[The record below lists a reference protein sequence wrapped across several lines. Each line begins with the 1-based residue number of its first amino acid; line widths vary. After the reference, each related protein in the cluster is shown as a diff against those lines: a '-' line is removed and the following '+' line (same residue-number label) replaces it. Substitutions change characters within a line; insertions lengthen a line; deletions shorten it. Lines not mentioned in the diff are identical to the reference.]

1 VTRGLTIFPV
11 DECAKT
17 PHIVAQNAQG
27 EPVRFAWGKG
37 ARNTQEAIDLWWGR
51 QWPDAN
57 IGLPAKPN
65 GLVIIDIDP
74 EGVQTWIEILAAN
87 PDIPDTVTQNTPGGG
102 MHVIFKSPEGVT
114 IGNRDLAPGI
124 NVRGVKG
131 DGGYIVVAP
140 SIHPNGKQYQWAE
153 GLALGEIAIAPLPQS
168 LINLLAD
175 KPRETS
181 LPSTTPIN
189 VGGMTPYAR
198 AAFEQELDR
207 ERAAQDGQRN
217 NTLNQSAYA
226 LGQLIGGGELS
237 RLDVE
242 AALIGAATSVGLAES
257 EARATIRSGIEGG
270 LKSPRSAPPRANGQH
285 APLDELMPDDDPAMP
300 PPDVPDDDTT
310 LATGGDETL
319 TPADVLDYPPLPAEA
334 WIDPDRGLGAG
345 AWIDLYVEHAA
356 AVSPMTPRLFH
367 EAAALVLGSIV
378 IARRLRVRM
387 SYADIY
393 PNLFVAFIA
402 PTTLFAKTTAMD
414 YARHKAREVAPH
426 LLAAR
431 DSTIEAL
438 LSDLGGVEPANFHAM
453 TEEDRT
459 HWQAGRNFAAQ
470 RGVFADELSAL
481 LSAAGRDYNSGLIE
495 TYLKFFDCDDF
506 YTRSTRAQG
515 RVNVRAAYLSMLGA
529 STPGA
534 LAAHLNTDRL
544 WANGWWA
551 RFALLTPDTDRPA
564 WRLPQERDEPPG
576 LIGVLKILYGRL
588 EIPTWP
594 KPPKAFDL
602 MLGTGVFE
610 AWAAYNKAMRF
621 DLLTP
626 ELPERLWGVYGR
638 LPTQVLKVATI
649 LAALDW
655 GSEDAPVI
663 ELPHIARAVSI
674 AESWRVS
681 AHRVVAAANQND
693 YTAMR
698 GRLMRILSK
707 AGQRGATMRDI
718 GRAMRDKTPSEIEMT
733 LDQMVD
739 IGDAV
744 LMDSKP
750 GQSGGRPTRRYR
762 VL

>member
-1 VTRGLTIFPV
+1 MTARPSLHAC
-11 DECAKT
+11 DERAERA
-17 PHIVAQNAQG
+17 VL
-27 EPVRFAWGKG
+27 G
-37 ARNTQEAIDLWWGR
+37 AVLADGGIWPDLSETVKRDDLFVERHKAIYDACLELQAANIPIDLTTLTRALNGR
-51 QWPDAN
+51 LESIGGAVYLYALLLEINEGRAVLSNWPAYAAAVVEKAEERRRAAAGLEASRAFQQGDLSAAGQILIAAAEQKETPQP
-57 IGLPAKPN
+57 IGL
-65 GLVIIDIDP
+65 
-74 EGVQTWIEILAAN
+74 
-87 PDIPDTVTQNTPGGG
+87 
-102 MHVIFKSPEGVT
+102 
-114 IGNRDLAPGI
+114 
-124 NVRGVKG
+124 
-131 DGGYIVVAP
+131 
-140 SIHPNGKQYQWAE
+140 
-153 GLALGEIAIAPLPQS
+153 
-168 LINLLAD
+168 
-175 KPRETS
+175 
-181 LPSTTPIN
+181 
-189 VGGMTPYAR
+189 VG
-198 AAFEQELDR
+198 
-207 ERAAQDGQRN
+207 
-217 NTLNQSAYA
+217 
-226 LGQLIGGGELS
+226 
-237 RLDVE
+237 
-242 AALIGAATSVGLAES
+242 
-257 EARATIRSGIEGG
+257 
-270 LKSPRSAPPRANGQH
+270 
-285 APLDELMPDDDPAMP
+285 
-300 PPDVPDDDTT
+300 
-310 LATGGDETL
+310 
-319 TPADVLDYPPLPAEA
+319 YPPLPAEA
-334 WIDPDRGLGAG
+334 WIDPDQGLGAG
-345 AWIDLYVEHAA
+345 SWIDLYVEHAA

-393 PNLFVAFIA
+393 PNLFVVFNA

-438 LSDLGGVEPANFHAM
+438 LSDMAGIEPTNFHTM
-453 TEEDRT
+453 TEEDRA

-515 RVNVRAAYLSMLGA
+515 RVNVRGAYLSMLGA

-564 WRLPQERDEPPG
+564 WVMPEERDEPPE
-576 LIGVLKILYGRL
+576 LIGALKILYDRF
-588 EIPTWP
+588 EVSVWP
-594 KPPKAFDL
+594 KPPKAVDV
-602 MLGTGVFE
+602 MLGAGVFE
-610 AWAAYNKAMRF
+610 VWAAYNKAMRF
-621 DLLTP
+621 ELLTP

-655 GSEDAPVI
+655 GSEPAPVI
-663 ELPHIARAVSI
+663 DLPHIARAVSI
-674 AESWRVS
+674 VESWRVS
-681 AHRVVAAANQND
+681 AHRVVAAADQND

-707 AGQRGATMRDI
+707 AGPRGATMRDI

-762 VL
+762 VP